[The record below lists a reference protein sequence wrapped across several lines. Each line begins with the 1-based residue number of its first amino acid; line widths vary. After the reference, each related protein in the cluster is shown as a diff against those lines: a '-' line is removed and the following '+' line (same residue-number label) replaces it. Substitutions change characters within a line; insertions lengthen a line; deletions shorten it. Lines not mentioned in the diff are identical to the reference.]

1 MVKTV
6 NENRFYFVLLAV
18 FVLVGGIY
26 LSQSN
31 KADAIYYFSENRTT
45 FLNGAFIFINYLGEA
60 YVYFLIGIAALAVR
74 VRYSL
79 MVAITGLS
87 VMATSFG
94 LKTLFAIDRPS
105 AFFAKQNL
113 MEKISLIDG
122 IELHNG
128 ATSFPSGH
136 TMSAFA
142 LYTLLILLLPSKKRY
157 ALLLFTIAFLV
168 GVSRIY
174 LVQHFPPDVYAGGII
189 GAALAMAIYSVQSR
203 LEANPEGWL
212 DKPLFRV
219 S

>member
-31 KADAIYYFSENRTT
+31 KADAIYYFSENRTP

-60 YVYFLIGIAALAVR
+60 YVYFLIGITALAVR

-113 MEKISLIDG
+113 LEKIRLIDG

-142 LYTLLILLLPSKKRY
+142 LYTLLIFLLPSQKRY
-157 ALLLFTIAFLV
+157 ALSLFTIALLV

-189 GAALAMAIYSVQSR
+189 GVALAMVIYSVQSR
-203 LEANPEGWL
+203 LEANHEGWL